1 MCGIKDYWIGIIP
14 ELNIYNINTLYGAEL
29 VINYLLEKNKGN
41 LFETL
46 KDFKGSEKNIYP
58 VEESIRIYKELK

>member
-14 ELNIYNINTLYGAEL
+14 ELNKYNINTLYGAEL
-29 VINYLLEKNKGN
+29 VINYLLEKNKGD
-41 LFETL
+41 LFKAL

-58 VEESIRIYKELK
+58 VKESIKIYKELK